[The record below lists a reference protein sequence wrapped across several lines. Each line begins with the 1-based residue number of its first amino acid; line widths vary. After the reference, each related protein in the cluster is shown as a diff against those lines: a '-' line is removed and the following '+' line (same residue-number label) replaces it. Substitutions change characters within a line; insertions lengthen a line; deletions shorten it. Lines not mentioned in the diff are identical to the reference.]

1 MSHTVEKL
9 LRLKLQNQLANNV
22 FSCPGALFLS
32 FSSFRA
38 NTYFHIVKET
48 SASKQNYDFK
58 TLILETF
65 L

>member
-1 MSHTVEKL
+1 MSHTVETL

-38 NTYFHIVKET
+38 NTYFHIVKKT
-48 SASKQNYDFK
+48 SASKLNYDF
-58 TLILETF
+58 
-65 L
+65 